1 MAEREQEAHASE
13 PEQARAPDEAGDE
26 DVRSLRARLADA
38 LGQADQQRGEAE
50 QYKGLAQR
58 VQADFV
64 NYKRRVEGER
74 QGQADAVRAETIL
87 AFLPIVD
94 DLERALAHVPAD
106 VVEES
111 WVEGFRLIER
121 KLAAIMERLGLQ
133 RVGAEGEPFDPNLHE
148 AVAYDEH
155 PTHPEGHIAA
165 VMRPGYQLGERVVR
179 PAQVSVARAG
189 QQANVP
195 SESWP
200 HHQARQAYGNGG
212 VGDADLHQ
220 PRNIDRA

>member
-1 MAEREQEAHASE
+1 MAEREQEARASE
-13 PEQARAPDEAGDE
+13 PEQARAPDEAADE
-26 DVRSLRARLADA
+26 DARSLRARLAEA
-38 LGQADQQRGEAE
+38 LDQADQQRGEAE

-74 QGQADAVRAETIL
+74 QAQADAVRAETIL

-94 DLERALAHVPAD
+94 DLERALAHVPTEVA
-106 VVEES
+106 EES

-121 KLAAIMERLGLQ
+121 KLAALMERLGLQ
-133 RVGAEGEPFDPNLHE
+133 RLGAEGEPFDPNLHE
-148 AVAYDEH
+148 AVAYEEH

-165 VMRPGYQLGERVVR
+165 VMRPGYQLGERVIR

-195 SESWP
+195 SEAWP
-200 HHQARQAYGNGG
+200 RHQARRGNGNGG

-220 PRNIDRA
+220 PRSIDRA

>member
-1 MAEREQEAHASE
+1 MAEQEQEARASE
-13 PEQARAPDEAGDE
+13 PEQARAPDEAAEADA
-26 DVRSLRARLADA
+26 RSLRARLAEA
-38 LGQADQQRGEAE
+38 LGEAD

-74 QGQADAVRAETIL
+74 QAQADAVRAETIR

-94 DLERALAHVPAD
+94 DLERALEHVPSELSGD
-106 VVEES
+106 G

-121 KLAAIMERLGLQ
+121 KLAGVMERLGLQ
-133 RVGAEGEPFDPNLHE
+133 RFGAEGEPFDPNLHE
-148 AVAYDEH
+148 ALAYEEH

-165 VMRPGYQLGERVVR
+165 VMRPGYQLGDRVVR
-179 PAQVSVARAG
+179 AAQVSVARAG
-189 QQANVP
+189 EQADVP
-195 SESWP
+195 GESWP
-200 HHQARQAYGNGG
+200 RHQARQAYGNGG